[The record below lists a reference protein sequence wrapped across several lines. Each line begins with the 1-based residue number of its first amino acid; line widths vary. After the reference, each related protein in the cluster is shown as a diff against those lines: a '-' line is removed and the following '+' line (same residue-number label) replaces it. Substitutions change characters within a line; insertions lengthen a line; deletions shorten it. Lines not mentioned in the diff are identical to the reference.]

1 MRNRSFV
8 NTLISNWP
16 AKVLS
21 IVAAIVLFMVY
32 RINVLEERFF
42 SVPLKVITNEKYIP
56 AGPYPRNVRITLRG
70 NRDEIFL
77 ILEED
82 IEATLDIS
90 SYRTEGQ
97 FKSPVEIEK
106 KGTSLE
112 VDPLEIK
119 VDPYEITLTL
129 EEKTSKTLEVF
140 PSIAGYPVHGY
151 ELAQYY
157 LNPTYVR
164 VEGPRKR
171 ISEMRTI
178 LTEEIDMSGKKEN
191 FTVRVRLAVNDPLL
205 HFPGGNI
212 VEFNGIIQES
222 VILKTFEEV
231 EIITHDLDPTFTIT
245 GADFKGIIRVQGSQL
260 ILEDTRPE
268 EVRLVIECSDIVEEG
283 TYLLPVKPDTPLGL
297 LVLKF
302 EPQTL
307 EVTVE
312 RIPVEEETEG
322 EGAVP

>member
-1 MRNRSFV
+1 MRSRSFFH
-8 NTLISNWP
+8 TLIDNWP

-90 SYRTEGQ
+90 GYQTEGQ
-97 FKSPVEIEK
+97 FKSSVEIEK
-106 KGTSLE
+106 SGTALE
-112 VDPLEIK
+112 VDPLEIN

-129 EEKTSKTLEVF
+129 EEKASKTLEVF

-171 ISEMRTI
+171 IAEMRTI

-191 FTVRVRLAVNDPLL
+191 FTLRVRLAVEDPLL
-205 HFPGGNI
+205 FFPGGNV

-231 EIITHDLDPTFTIT
+231 EIITLDLDPKFTVT
-245 GADFKGIIRVQGSQL
+245 GADFNGIIRVQGSML

-268 EVRLVIECSDIVEEG
+268 EVRLVIDCSEIVEEG
-283 TYLLPVKPDTPLGL
+283 SYLLPVRPDIPLGL

-302 EPQTL
+302 EPQSL
-307 EVTVE
+307 RLTVE
-312 RIPVEEETEG
+312 QAQVEAEG
-322 EGAVP
+322 E

>member
-1 MRNRSFV
+1 MKSRSFF
-8 NTLISNWP
+8 NSLISNWP

-56 AGPYPRNVRITLRG
+56 SGPYPRNVRITLRG
-70 NRDEIFL
+70 NRDEVFL

-90 SYRTEGQ
+90 LYQTEGQ
-97 FKSPVEIEK
+97 FKSPVLIEK
-106 KGTSLE
+106 KGTALE
-112 VDPLEIK
+112 IDPLEIK
-119 VDPYEITLTL
+119 VDPYEITLAL
-129 EEKTSKTLEVF
+129 EEKASKTLEVF

-191 FTVRVRLAVNDPLL
+191 FTVRVRLAVDDPLL
-205 HFPGGNI
+205 HFPGGNV
-212 VEFNGIIQES
+212 VEFNGIVQES

-231 EIITHDLDPTFTIT
+231 EIITLDLDPGFTVA
-245 GADFKGIIRVQGSQL
+245 GANFKGLIRVQGSQL

-268 EVRLVIECSDIVEEG
+268 EVRLVIDCSRIVDEG

-302 EPQTL
+302 EPQSL
-307 EVTVE
+307 ELIVE
-312 RIPVEEETEG
+312 RLAEEG
-322 EGAVP
+322 EFP